1 MRGFRRMTN
10 GPWIWAAVIALVG
23 CSRTDKD
30 AGKDGARATGGAAS
44 PVLQVDRANLPPL
57 SSYIGPLDEGRVRIA
72 APKGWHVSPRSK
84 RYLCQFTY
92 SRSGHVRLP
101 RIRVLVEP
109 LDGPEWKEVD
119 SRRPEDARRLAEL
132 VAKRLEGRSLTE
144 PVLPMVIGPHACARY
159 VDAAKFSF
167 RLSSGAVRKESAQ
180 RQIVCLVFDGRLYQV
195 ELHVHPGRILDFR
208 DPAYAVVAG
217 MQFIEPE
224 SEDSEGAEEN
234 TEGESAEKDGS

>member
-1 MRGFRRMTN
+1 MRVFRRVRSRT
-10 GPWIWAAVIALVG
+10 WIWAVAIALAG
-23 CSRTDKD
+23 CSRADKE
-30 AGKDGARATGGAAS
+30 ASKSGAHTARDAS
-44 PVLQVDRANLPPL
+44 PVLKVDRSDLPPL
-57 SSYIGPLDEGRVRIA
+57 SSYIGPLDKGRVRVA

-109 LDGPEWKEVD
+109 LDSPEWKEVD

-132 VAKRLEGRSLTE
+132 VARRLQGRSLTE
-144 PVLPMVIGPHACARY
+144 PVLPMVIGNHACARY
-159 VDAAKFSF
+159 VDAARFSF
-167 RLSSGAVRKESAQ
+167 RLSSGTVRKESAQ
-180 RQIVCLVFDGRLYQV
+180 RQVVCLVFDGRLYQI

-217 MQFIEPE
+217 IQFIEPQ
-224 SEDSEGAEEN
+224 SQKSEEN
-234 TEGESAEKDGS
+234 TEPEASGEGESQ

>member
-1 MRGFRRMTN
+1 MRVLRRRTSR
-10 GPWIWAAVIALVG
+10 PWISIAAIVLAG
-23 CSRTDKD
+23 CSPADKETSKD
-30 AGKDGARATGGAAS
+30 AARESVSA
-44 PVLQVDRANLPPL
+44 VLKVDQANLPPL

-119 SRRPEDARRLAEL
+119 SRRPEDARRLAQL

-208 DPAYAVVAG
+208 DLAYAVVAG
-217 MQFIEPE
+217 MQFIEPKNDLDQETKAE
-224 SEDSEGAEEN
+224 SKSSEQ
-234 TEGESAEKDGS
+234 DGS